1 MKSFSENRV
10 ALGYEQKKIS
20 WESWCEKIKKKK
32 HERKRVIKRR
42 DKIKKM
48 G

>member
-10 ALGYEQKKIS
+10 ALGYEQKKFPG
-20 WESWCEKIKKKK
+20 KVGVKRLKKKK
-32 HERKRVIKRR
+32 TRKKTGIKRR